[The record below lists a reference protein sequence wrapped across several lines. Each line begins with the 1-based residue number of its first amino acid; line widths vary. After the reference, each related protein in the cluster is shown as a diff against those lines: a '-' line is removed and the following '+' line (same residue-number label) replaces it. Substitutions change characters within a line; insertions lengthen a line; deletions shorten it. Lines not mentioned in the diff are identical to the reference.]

1 MYNNKCIRI
10 CCITI
15 ISCYTTCYRICF
27 TQYEPFSMI
36 IYNGDTEYNSDDDD
50 DDNDDDD
57 NDDESVYN
65 NNGYNTIIR

>member
-15 ISCYTTCYRICF
+15 MSCYTTCYKICF

-50 DDNDDDD
+50 DDV
-57 NDDESVYN
+57 VYN
-65 NNGYNTIIR
+65 NNGYNTIMR